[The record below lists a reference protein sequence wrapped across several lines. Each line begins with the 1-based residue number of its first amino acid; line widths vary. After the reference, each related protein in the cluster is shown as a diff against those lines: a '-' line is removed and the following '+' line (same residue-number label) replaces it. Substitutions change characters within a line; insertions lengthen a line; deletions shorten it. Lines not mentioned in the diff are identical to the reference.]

1 MRRREAITLLGGAAA
16 WPLAA
21 RAQQPALPVVGSL
34 HGVSAAQWTE
44 RTAGFR
50 RGLEASGF
58 VEGRNF
64 AIEFRWADGQFER
77 LPAMAA
83 DLVGRKVAVLFAGA
97 SDLAPRAAIAA
108 TSTIPIVFTTAT
120 DPVAAGF
127 VRSLSRPG
135 GNVTGVTVLGHELL
149 AKRLE
154 LLHDLLP
161 GLARIA
167 VVVNPNN
174 PGTPNMTRSTE
185 AAGRRLGVEIILL
198 DAGSEDEVESCVA
211 AAVQRRAGALCVAPD
226 AYLISRSR
234 QIAFFALRHG
244 LPTIANTREN
254 VAAGI
259 LMSYGPD
266 LNDSYRQAGIYVG
279 RILKGEKPAD
289 LPVLQPTK
297 FELFINAT
305 TAKAIG
311 LKVPESFFLRADG
324 VIE

>member
-1 MRRREAITLLGGAAA
+1 V
-16 WPLAA
+16 WSSSLA
-21 RAQQPALPVVGSL
+21 GT
-34 HGVSAAQWTE
+34 G
-44 RTAGFR
+44 
-50 RGLEASGF
+50 
-58 VEGRNF
+58 EGRNF

-108 TSTIPIVFTTAT
+108 TSTIPIVFTTAN

-185 AAGRRLGVEIILL
+185 AAGRRQRARVHPLAHASGP
-198 DAGSEDEVESCVA
+198 AGW
-211 AAVQRRAGALCVAPD
+211 R
-226 AYLISRSR
+226 
-234 QIAFFALRHG
+234 FW
-244 LPTIANTREN
+244 
-254 VAAGI
+254 
-259 LMSYGPD
+259 
-266 LNDSYRQAGIYVG
+266 
-279 RILKGEKPAD
+279 K
-289 LPVLQPTK
+289 
-297 FELFINAT
+297 
-305 TAKAIG
+305 
-311 LKVPESFFLRADG
+311 
-324 VIE
+324 